1 MFATYKRVFWLSAL
15 MSVFVFAPFYVTGF
29 STDVWTHLIR
39 IREWV
44 AAGFPWREQLLMSY
58 NFPFG
63 DEMHWTRPLDIIG
76 YIFAWP
82 FIPGWGLKRALEIMA
97 AFTPILFLIVGVR
110 GFFFGLRGYL
120 TPRMAFLAFWLFFW
134 GIGYGWGQSLPG
146 YFDQHVFHFA
156 LLLWCI
162 GLILRSFRVKEN
174 AGCLVWSGILGAI
187 GTWITADFF
196 VNLYI
201 LSLPFALGWLI
212 RNMSLKPLL
221 LFFGS
226 YTLVLGG
233 VMLFDH
239 PIGGFFSLDLY
250 RPSLIHVII
259 GAMTCLAV
267 GVLMFLFRYVRSTC
281 FRRLIYGT
289 LICLSVGLFLI
300 LVFGDV
306 FMRPPYDLWMYHT
319 WVKHVSEMQPLWS
332 SWNELLEYT
341 ILPFILAIGMMVWVI
356 RRYRSP
362 LMPLVV
368 IGAAGTIIY
377 ACVMAF
383 HVRVGI
389 SQMAFFVYLGA
400 AFLNLV
406 FFPREKSFK
415 ISFLFVVFYLIFM
428 GTHLKGNEILTRIK
442 TWGVQHYLEMYKKDN
457 TIDVPE
463 YLKPLFENAVREEM
477 KNNRSE
483 TAEKPKE
490 EVPEKQDFKCVS
502 NEKIW
507 DVIRQ
512 DASNGALFTD
522 IFSAPQLVWETGKP
536 TLGGPY
542 HTNVAGITDLFSIQT
557 DRPPYHRARALLK
570 KHQVT
575 QLYLFHPSCQ
585 SVLFE
590 KNGGKT
596 EPYTKNMF
604 HFAVYHETED
614 MPDWVRLE
622 YEDPATHIKIFRVE
636 PVK

>member
-239 PIGGFFSLDLY
+239 PIGGFFSLEGEAIFSGFYL
-250 RPSLIHVII
+250 
-259 GAMTCLAV
+259 
-267 GVLMFLFRYVRSTC
+267 
-281 FRRLIYGT
+281 
-289 LICLSVGLFLI
+289 
-300 LVFGDV
+300 
-306 FMRPPYDLWMYHT
+306 
-319 WVKHVSEMQPLWS
+319 
-332 SWNELLEYT
+332 NELL
-341 ILPFILAIGMMVWVI
+341 
-356 RRYRSP
+356 
-362 LMPLVV
+362 
-368 IGAAGTIIY
+368 
-377 ACVMAF
+377 
-383 HVRVGI
+383 VR
-389 SQMAFFVYLGA
+389 L
-400 AFLNLV
+400 L
-406 FFPREKSFK
+406 PREETFEG
-415 ISFLFVVFYLIFM
+415 LFGSYVQ
-428 GTHLKGNEILTRIK
+428 TLKNLAQQDANHEVGLRTFELDL
-442 TWGVQHYLEMYKKDN
+442 LESLGYGLPD
-457 TIDVPE
+457 TGEDWYWDGE
-463 YLKPLFENAVREEM
+463 ELKPCDERRLLSERHILIEHAMIDRLRQRDLRLKETQAFAKKLLREM
-477 KNNRSE
+477 I
-483 TAEKPKE
+483 TH
-490 EVPEKQDFKCVS
+490 
-502 NEKIW
+502 
-507 DVIRQ
+507 
-512 DASNGALFTD
+512 
-522 IFSAPQLVWETGKP
+522 
-536 TLGGPY
+536 Y
-542 HTNVAGITDLFSIQT
+542 AG
-557 DRPPYHRARALLK
+557 DRPLNTRRILQELRRA
-570 KHQVT
+570 
-575 QLYLFHPSCQ
+575 
-585 SVLFE
+585 
-590 KNGGKT
+590 
-596 EPYTKNMF
+596 
-604 HFAVYHETED
+604 
-614 MPDWVRLE
+614 
-622 YEDPATHIKIFRVE
+622 
-636 PVK
+636 